1 MSTEAHDDENR
12 SIIEAFLS
20 GQQDALPADHRSGFV
35 AVVGKPNVGKSSL
48 VNALV
53 GHKVAIISPK
63 PQTTRRRL
71 MGILTQ
77 PEAQVIFVDT
87 PGIHQPRQAINRFM
101 VGEAEAALRDCDIVL
116 FVTDVSHM
124 PNEDDQRVAERI
136 RALPQPK
143 LLAMNKADLVKP
155 QQLAEHV
162 EAHQALLQA
171 ELPPLTDQGSPVEQP
186 AMLVSALRGDNL
198 DKLLALLLERLP
210 YGPRYFPAG
219 QHTDQS
225 QQMLAAELVREQA
238 LAVLEDEVPHVLAV
252 AIEDWQQRPNGVV
265 FIAATLYVERDSQKM
280 IVIGRGGERLKQI
293 GTRARH
299 EIERELGQR
308 VFLELWV
315 KVRPGWRKDE
325 RLVERFLRA
334 S

>member
-1 MSTEAHDDENR
+1 MSTDAQDDENR
-12 SIIEAFLS
+12 SLIEAFLS
-20 GQQDALPADHRSGFV
+20 GQADELPASHRSGFV

-71 MGILTQ
+71 LGILTQ

-101 VGEAEAALRDCDIVL
+101 VNEAEAALKDSEVIL
-116 FVTDVSHM
+116 FVTDVSQ
-124 PNEDDQRVAERI
+124 PPDEDDRRVAERI
-136 RALPQPK
+136 RDLPQPK
-143 LLAMNKADLVKP
+143 LLAMNKADLLKP
-155 QQLAEHV
+155 QQLSEHV

-171 ELPPLTDQGSPVEQP
+171 ELPPLTDQGRPVEQP
-186 AMLVSALRGDNL
+186 AMLVSAMRGDNL

-225 QQMLAAELVREQA
+225 EQMLVAELIREQA
-238 LAVLEDEVPHVLAV
+238 LYVLEDEVPHVLAV
-252 AIEDWQQRPNGVV
+252 AIEEWQQRPNGVI
-265 FIAATLYVERDSQKM
+265 FIAATLFVERDSQKM
-280 IVIGRGGERLKQI
+280 IVVGKGGERLKQI
-293 GTRARH
+293 GMRARH
-299 EIERELGQR
+299 EIERELNTR
-308 VFLELWV
+308 VYLELWV

-325 RLVERFLRA
+325 KLVERFLRA